1 MLSHRNRFHGHG
13 SLRYLYRH
21 GKSVRGRYFA
31 LKYNENERR
40 VHSRFAIVVSKK
52 IYKSA
57 VKRNKIRRRVYEV
70 IRLYKDTFKKPYDVA
85 ITILDPQVLLL
96 THDELRDSLVT
107 LLEKE
112 ANLS

>member
-21 GKSVRGRYFA
+21 GKSARGRYIA
-31 LKYNENERR
+31 LKYSENERR
-40 VHSRFAIVVSKK
+40 VHSRFAVVVSKK

-57 VKRNKIRRRVYEV
+57 VKRNRIRRRIYEI
-70 IRLYKDTFKKPYDVA
+70 IRLHKDDITPSYDVA
-85 ITILDPQVLLL
+85 LTVLDPEVLVLPPQ
-96 THDELRDSLVT
+96 ELKQSILS

-112 ANLS
+112 AILR

>member
-21 GKSVRGRYFA
+21 GKSTRGRYIA

-40 VHSRFAIVVSKK
+40 VHSRFAVVVSKK

-57 VKRNKIRRRVYEV
+57 VKRNRIRRRIYEI
-70 IRLYKDTFKKPYDVA
+70 IRLHNDRIQRPHDIALTV
-85 ITILDPQVLLL
+85 LDPQILVLP
-96 THDELRDSLVT
+96 HDELQESIVC

-112 ANLS
+112 SILR